1 MIYYFLYD
9 IITIMSEK
17 ITEKTFEQK
26 NIVNQIVP
34 YKSFNIE
41 YELVLIRGVYYKYQL
56 VDNDQLQKN
65 MLYKVVNNIGNIL
78 LLKKL

>member
-1 MIYYFLYD
+1 
-9 IITIMSEK
+9 MSEK

>member
-1 MIYYFLYD
+1 
-9 IITIMSEK
+9 MSEK

-65 MLYKVVNNIGNIL
+65 MLYKVVNNMGNIL

>member
-1 MIYYFLYD
+1 
-9 IITIMSEK
+9 MSEK

-26 NIVNQIVP
+26 NIVNQIVS

-65 MLYKVVNNIGNIL
+65 MLYKVVNNMGNIL

>member
-1 MIYYFLYD
+1 
-9 IITIMSEK
+9 MSEK

-26 NIVNQIVP
+26 NIVNQIIP

>member
-26 NIVNQIVP
+26 NIVNQIIP